1 MTVTHG
7 SHAIHM
13 IPLPENGNCFATW
26 KKEDLIMQVLHSQT
40 DRYGLRVKKMKIIR
54 KLRVCLFLKIDYLFS
69 VRVSNFFH
77 NRGPCQ

>member
-13 IPLPENGNCFATW
+13 IPLPENGNFFETW

-40 DRYGLRVKKMKIIR
+40 DRYGLRVKKLIEDYKGGGR
-54 KLRVCLFLKIDYLFS
+54 LPLFKNRLF
-69 VRVSNFFH
+69 VQ
-77 NRGPCQ
+77 C

>member
-40 DRYGLRVKKMKIIR
+40 DRYGLRVKKLIEDYKGGGR
-54 KLRVCLFLKIDYLFS
+54 LPLFKNRLF
-69 VRVSNFFH
+69 VQ
-77 NRGPCQ
+77 C